1 MNAETQPAGWR
12 GAFIAMLRAPFR
24 YPAWHDTA
32 QVLLACPI
40 AIVAGTVVLT
50 LTLTTAA
57 LAITAVLA
65 IPFLIALFACSRTFS
80 GWQRSR
86 LQGFSTTPLP
96 PLPKPAQAPTWW
108 RRLWLNLRTPN
119 VWRQVGYQCLSLITA
134 SLTTLAGA
142 ARIDHRTANA
152 YLDLLED
159 LRIIERLP
167 AWTANRFNRMVKTP
181 KYHIID
187 TGLAAHLAGDTR
199 TGILKSGDRIG
210 RLIDTFV
217 LAQLRPLLR
226 LATPAVTA
234 HHVRDGN
241 QTREIDLLLES
252 AAGQIVGIEIKA
264 ASTLELRDAR
274 HLAWLRDH
282 IGDTFHRGI
291 VLHTGATSYPLGE
304 RIWALPIA
312 SLWQ

>member
-1 MNAETQPAGWR
+1 
-12 GAFIAMLRAPFR
+12 
-24 YPAWHDTA
+24 
-32 QVLLACPI
+32 
-40 AIVAGTVVLT
+40 
-50 LTLTTAA
+50 
-57 LAITAVLA
+57 
-65 IPFLIALFACSRTFS
+65 
-80 GWQRSR
+80 
-86 LQGFSTTPLP
+86 
-96 PLPKPAQAPTWW
+96 
-108 RRLWLNLRTPN
+108 
-119 VWRQVGYQCLSLITA
+119 
-134 SLTTLAGA
+134 
-142 ARIDHRTANA
+142 
-152 YLDLLED
+152 
-159 LRIIERLP
+159 
-167 AWTANRFNRMVKTP
+167 MVKTP

-274 HLAWLRDH
+274 HLAWLRDQ
-282 IGDTFHRGI
+282 IGDTFHQRHRPAHWSHQLPARRTHLGPP
-291 VLHTGATSYPLGE
+291 HRQPL
-304 RIWALPIA
+304 AVTN
-312 SLWQ
+312 